1 MAAVAGGP
9 IKSGHASGSLR
20 ILFLAKRRYT
30 NKDALTERFGR
41 AYRFPMQWATAGHE
55 VELVLLDYRSMSPA
69 SACDDGFPVRSLP
82 AADPRTLFRVRRAA
96 SRLRPDVV
104 VAAGDCFVGLAGLHA
119 ARQAGA
125 RFVFDVYD
133 DYASFG
139 SHRAFLGWDALSYL
153 RDRADL
159 VLYASRSLAGHH
171 GAASPWMLAPNGVDP
186 DAFHPRSMA
195 EARARV
201 GLSGNQRLVG
211 YFGSMEPDR
220 GVDDLVDAAGRLQA
234 SHPGLRLLLCGTRN
248 ADMPPLPPWVDFR
261 GVVPHADIPDYI
273 SACDV
278 VALPYRRSRV
288 MDMGASCKI
297 AEYLLCERP
306 LVATATPNFTANFP
320 VQAEAL
326 GDASCRPGDPA
337 DLARALALQLDR
349 RRLVP
354 PPLDLTWQAIAAS
367 IADALQRLP
376 APRR

>member
-1 MAAVAGGP
+1 M
-9 IKSGHASGSLR
+9 R

-30 NKDALTERFGR
+30 NQDALTGRFGR
-41 AYRFPMQWATAGHE
+41 VYRFPMHWAAGGHE
-55 VELVLLDYRSMSPA
+55 VELSLLDYRSLSPA
-69 SACDDGFPVRSLP
+69 SACNDGFPVRSLP
-82 AADPRTLFRVRRAA
+82 SADPRTLFRLRRDAA
-96 SRLRPDVV
+96 RLRPEVV
-104 VAAGDCFVGLAGLHA
+104 VASGDGFVGLAGLHV
-119 ARQAGA
+119 ARHAGA

-171 GAASPWMLAPNGVDP
+171 GAASPWLLAPNGVDP
-186 DAFHPRSMA
+186 DAFHPMPMA
-195 EARARV
+195 DARARARMDGTGFQV
-201 GLSGNQRLVG
+201 VG

-234 SHPGLRLLLCGTRN
+234 THPGLRLLLCGTCRT
-248 ADMPPLPPWVDFR
+248 DSTSWPSWVDFR
-261 GVVPHADIPDYI
+261 GVVPHADVPDYI
-273 SACDV
+273 NACDV

-320 VQAEAL
+320 VQADAL
-326 GDASCRPGDPA
+326 GDALCRPGDPA
-337 DLARALALQLDR
+337 DLARALAHQLAQPR
-349 RRLVP
+349 VVP
-354 PPLDLTWQAIAAS
+354 PPIDLTWQAIAAS
-367 IADALQRLP
+367 VADALERLTG
-376 APRR
+376 RR